1 MQFSLIVR
9 NSNLRKTEGTRDIG
23 VDGEKIVKIA
33 PHIDAKAAKEIDASG
48 RLVVPTFID
57 PHIHLDKTTIS
68 EEVRDNVS
76 GNLQEAIEIIWD
88 KKRHYT
94 HEEIIG
100 RASRVIESAIVHG
113 TTVIRTHVDVD
124 SIGKL
129 IPVEALAQVKKKYA
143 SCLDL
148 QIVAFPQEGIFQDE
162 ESKTLLRQALEKGA
176 DVIGGMPHNEMTYDD
191 SKAHIDFVFSLA
203 KEFNV
208 DIDMHVDETD
218 DPYSRTLEYLAA
230 KTIKEKYFRR
240 VTADHTCA
248 LSAYD
253 NYHAAKVIGL
263 VKKAEMNMITNPAT
277 NLMLQGRQDRG
288 NIRRGLTRVKELL
301 AAQVNVCFGQDCIK
315 DTFYPTFGQADL
327 LEVAFLL
334 AHAAQFT
341 LPQEIETLMDMPT
354 FHAARTL
361 RLENYGLQEGAW
373 ASFNVLDAPNIGEA
387 FRTRRPRPYVVRKGK
402 ILAQS
407 RMQTEMFLPSAALA

>member
-1 MQFSLIVR
+1 MEFSLIVR
-9 NSNLRKTEGTRDIG
+9 NATLRKTEGTRDIG
-23 VDGEKIVKIA
+23 VAGEKIAQIA
-33 PHIDAKAAKEIDASG
+33 PHIEAKAAKEINAG
-48 RLVVPTFID
+48 GKLVVPTFID
-57 PHIHLDKTTIS
+57 PHIHLDKTMIS
-68 EEVRDNVS
+68 DVVRDNVS

-88 KKRHYT
+88 KKRNYT

-100 RASRVIESAIVHG
+100 RASRVIDSAIAHG
-113 TTVIRTHVDVD
+113 TTIIRTHVDVD

-129 IPVEALAQVKKKYA
+129 VPVEALVAVKKKYA
-143 SCLDL
+143 SWVDL
-148 QIVAFPQEGIFQDE
+148 QIVAFPQEGIIQDA
-162 ESKTLLRQALEKGA
+162 ESRTLLRQALEKGA

-218 DPYSRTLEYLAA
+218 DPCSRTLEYLAA

-240 VTADHTCA
+240 VTAGHTCA

-253 NYHAAKVIGL
+253 NYHAAKVIAL

-354 FHAARTL
+354 VNAARTL
-361 RLENYGLQEGAW
+361 NLANYGIKEGFW
-373 ASFNVLDAPNIGEA
+373 ASFNVLDATKIGEA
-387 FRTRRPRPYVVRKGK
+387 FRTRRPRPYVVRRGK
-402 ILAQS
+402 ILAQN
-407 RMQTEMFLPSAALA
+407 RMETEIFLQS